1 MVMIDGIPGLE
12 AWVCVNDE
20 RALEYEPST
29 GPPKVEEVDPPTSTK
44 YIQSISGAAFS
55 IHCKIGPDF
64 NWSNARKS
72 QYVDLRFHYKID
84 GKDQSYHTIEMHR
97 SASVS
102 RSTYPSPNRRGKFIF
117 KKFRF
122 ATVKTIESND
132 NERIEKEKEFAS
144 QLGAV
149 EIIVKRLVRKKQYFS
164 GQAVAGEESSSES
177 ETDESETGDQPQT
190 FEITQKALQGRAIS
204 NVASSGPAQGVSV
217 LDSNGHSSDKPKRRT
232 WEWAD
237 AKEDERPFAIF
248 RFLYR
253 SMDDLQKELIVPRNA
268 ALSIKEEERGGEA
281 SIDLP
286 KELAIPPNPA
296 PSVKQE
302 ETGEEASFENLA
314 MEEIMQL
321 ARERF
326 NQKRTDVKV
335 KTEEK
340 PIKKRPHDEII
351 DVEEKDSI
359 RGSRNSR
366 QKVFIDTNGVT
377 MLRSSSSLS
386 ETG

>member
-1 MVMIDGIPGLE
+1 MVMINGIPGLE

-55 IHCKIGPDF
+55 LHCKIGPDF
-64 NWSNARKS
+64 DWADARKS
-72 QYVDLRFHYKID
+72 HYVDLRFHYKID
-84 GKDQSYHTIEMHR
+84 GKDQSYRTIEMHR
-97 SASVS
+97 SESVS
-102 RSTYPSPNRRGKFIF
+102 RSNYLSPNRRGKFIF

-204 NVASSGPAQGVSV
+204 NVARYVTRFWLTSDQTNFNTSFGPAQGVSV

-232 WEWAD
+232 WEWGD

-253 SMDDLQKELIVPRNA
+253 SM
-268 ALSIKEEERGGEA
+268 G
-281 SIDLP
+281 
-286 KELAIPPNPA
+286 
-296 PSVKQE
+296 
-302 ETGEEASFENLA
+302 
-314 MEEIMQL
+314 
-321 ARERF
+321 
-326 NQKRTDVKV
+326 
-335 KTEEK
+335 
-340 PIKKRPHDEII
+340 
-351 DVEEKDSI
+351 KD
-359 RGSRNSR
+359 
-366 QKVFIDTNGVT
+366 
-377 MLRSSSSLS
+377 
-386 ETG
+386 